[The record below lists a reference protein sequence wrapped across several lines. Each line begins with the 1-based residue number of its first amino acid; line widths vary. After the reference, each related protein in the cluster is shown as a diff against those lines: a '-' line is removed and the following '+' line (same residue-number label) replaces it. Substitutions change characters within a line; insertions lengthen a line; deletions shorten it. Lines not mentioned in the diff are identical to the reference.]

1 MNLWWG
7 EPPWGDGV
15 FPGAGVSKYLA
26 SGGLPHLPSRENSAG
41 ATDEKICREAKIL
54 TLTKFKTR
62 LITSSCY
69 SCSEKLRFCKFAQS
83 FEKST

>member
-41 ATDEKICREAKIL
+41 ATEEKICREANIL
-54 TLTKFKTR
+54 T
-62 LITSSCY
+62 
-69 SCSEKLRFCKFAQS
+69 
-83 FEKST
+83 